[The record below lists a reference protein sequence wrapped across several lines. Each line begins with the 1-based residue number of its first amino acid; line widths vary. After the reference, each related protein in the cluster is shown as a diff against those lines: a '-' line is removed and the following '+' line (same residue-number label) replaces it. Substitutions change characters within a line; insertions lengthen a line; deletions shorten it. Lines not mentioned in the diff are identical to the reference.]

1 MHIQLDLSFR
11 VVFSRICGVSA
22 YPVGL
27 VGLEGKISIGALDIF
42 NGGVKNPMR
51 VLKRVNGGIEK
62 IRQGYCVGSLGI
74 GGIGQ
79 AMGALKRVNAALVRI
94 SAGIEKG

>member
-1 MHIQLDLSFR
+1 M
-11 VVFSRICGVSA
+11 
-22 YPVGL
+22 
-27 VGLEGKISIGALDIF
+27 
-42 NGGVKNPMR
+42 
-51 VLKRVNGGIEK
+51 
-62 IRQGYCVGSLGI
+62 GI